1 MNTETCIVR
10 SPGAD
15 IKGDYLPLDM
25 KSRNQIHF
33 SCGAKV
39 LATIDSSL

>member
-1 MNTETCIVR
+1 MNTETCVVR
-10 SPGAD
+10 SSGAA

-39 LATIDSSL
+39 LVTIDSSL

>member
-39 LATIDSSL
+39 LVTIDSSL